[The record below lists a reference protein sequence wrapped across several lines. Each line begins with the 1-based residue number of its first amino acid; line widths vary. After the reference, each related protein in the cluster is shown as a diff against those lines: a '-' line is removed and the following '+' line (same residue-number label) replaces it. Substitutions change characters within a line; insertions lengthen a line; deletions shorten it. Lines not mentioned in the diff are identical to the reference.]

1 MTHSNHTSIPPTTSA
16 SSLTRGKRPGRTLP
30 LVVATLA
37 TGALALSGGAALSA
51 AAAPATT
58 GNGAGAVVQAQSGEQ
73 VTDYGIYHLAVA
85 SDEGDGF
92 TGPGSTGEFTYSTYP
107 NATSDTPIVL
117 QHGQVLTRTLTMPVG
132 LELDGPFAGADQC
145 PTEGNLFGE
154 DELEGGLGTASCTVK
169 DNGDG
174 THTYTV
180 TQTYGEHVNEWTLS
194 TALNGS
200 SRLKQTGEIPEGS
213 VLTLEQSITDDYTA
227 TEGAQ
232 RAQTGPIPLASPDDT
247 DTQGTTDTEGDVN
260 ADGADTGADT
270 QGDVTADG
278 ADTGADTQGDVTA
291 DGADT
296 GADTQGDVTA
306 DGADTGADT
315 QGDVTADGA
324 DTGADTQGDVDAD
337 AADSGADTDSNAAD
351 STADTQGDV
360 TADGADTGA
369 DTQGDMTAD
378 GADTGADTQGDV
390 DADAADSGSDTDSNA
405 ADSTSDNHGD
415 VDANAADTG
424 SDAGASGTA
433 SSGGSASA
441 SGTASGTASAQ
452 GAADGVSDVMVEIT
466 SPRDGQTGISN
477 RPTITGVGT
486 PGVSI
491 SLNGRSVATAGGAGT
506 GGGVAMLVAAD
517 GTLVAGTTN
526 VDADGNWTF
535 RPATAL
541 ADGLYTLTAIATNAA
556 GDKASDTV
564 TFTVGEATTGTGGG
578 TSATDGDSADQV
590 PGPQYP
596 DSTDST
602 DPSELARTG
611 AQGITGLLAAAGA
624 LMAAGG
630 ALVWRRRRTAEAGP
644 AAE

>member
-37 TGALALSGGAALSA
+37 TGALTLSGGAALSA

-92 TGPGSTGEFTYSTYP
+92 TGPGSTGVFTYSTYP

-145 PTEGNLFGE
+145 PTDGNLFGE
-154 DELEGGLGTASCTVK
+154 DELEGGLGTASCSVK

-247 DTQGTTDTEGDVN
+247 DTQGTTDTEGDV
-260 ADGADTGADT
+260 
-270 QGDVTADG
+270 
-278 ADTGADTQGDVTA
+278 
-291 DGADT
+291 
-296 GADTQGDVTA
+296 
-306 DGADTGADT
+306 
-315 QGDVTADGA
+315 TADGA

-360 TADGADTGA
+360 TADGADTDSNAADSTADTQGDVTADGADTGA
-369 DTQGDMTAD
+369 DTQGDVTAD

-390 DADAADSGSDTDSNA
+390 DADAADSGADSNA

-415 VDANAADTG
+415 ADASAADAG

-491 SLNGRSVATAGGAGT
+491 SLNGRSVATDGGAGS

-517 GTLVAGTTN
+517 GTLVAGATN

-541 ADGLYTLTAIATNAA
+541 ADGLYTLTAIATDAA

-578 TSATDGDSADQV
+578 TSATDGDSAD
-590 PGPQYP
+590 
-596 DSTDST
+596 
-602 DPSELARTG
+602 
-611 AQGITGLLAAAGA
+611 
-624 LMAAGG
+624 
-630 ALVWRRRRTAEAGP
+630 
-644 AAE
+644 